1 MNQQPEAQ
9 PLRQTPF
16 SRDLNAYIR
25 AAVRDERGLY
35 HFPPAIHDMLVTM
48 GVPTN
53 APQGAAPEAI
63 RAVNDGMFRVTKQVQ
78 TALKWYAQGRY
89 NDLLAQARG
98 VNAVHRDEADADIFN
113 IDRVQVARL
122 MVLSRAQP

>member
-1 MNQQPEAQ
+1 
-9 PLRQTPF
+9 
-16 SRDLNAYIR
+16 
-25 AAVRDERGLY
+25 
-35 HFPPAIHDMLVTM
+35 MLVTM

-53 APQGAAPEAI
+53 APPDAAPEAI

-98 VNAVHRDEADADIFN
+98 VNAVHRDEADADLFN
-113 IDRVQVARL
+113 IDRIEVARFDGL
-122 MVLSRAQP
+122 VQSSTMNFAQQGKTQIKLLHFISTIYNDAAFFNSMRAIPSS